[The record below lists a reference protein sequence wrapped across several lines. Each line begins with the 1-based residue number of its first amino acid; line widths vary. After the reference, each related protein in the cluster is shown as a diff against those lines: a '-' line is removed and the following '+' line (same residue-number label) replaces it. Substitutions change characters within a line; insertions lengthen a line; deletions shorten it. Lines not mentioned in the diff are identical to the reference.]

1 MSLSNLTDDSKNSCL
16 RCLKRKDSLLSD
28 LRARELKILDKNKYS
43 VTYKPG
49 EIICREGTKPL
60 GLICLNKGK
69 VKMVRRRL
77 NGTEQIV
84 GLKQSVDF
92 IDFRALLVGN
102 TCLSSSVALEES
114 HVCIIKKKD
123 FFKVIEMNKNLA
135 FKIIRFLA
143 LSLIKQDSNLVNMTQ
158 KHMRARLAEA
168 LILINNIYGTKPSDG
183 FLNVSLKRSELAEL
197 ANMTTA
203 NAIRVLSSFN
213 KNKLVEVNHRKIRI
227 IDLEVLKELSVLDR

>member
-16 RCLKRKDSLLSD
+16 DCIKRKDSLLSD
-28 LRARELKILDKNKYS
+28 LRVRELKILEKNRYS
-43 VTYKPG
+43 VSYKPG
-49 EIICREGTKPL
+49 EIICKEGTKPL

-92 IDFRALLVGN
+92 IDFRALMVGN
-102 TCLSSSVALEES
+102 TCLSSSIALEES
-114 HVCIIKKKD
+114 NVCIIKKKD
-123 FFKVIEMNKNLA
+123 FFKVIEINKNFA

-143 LSLIKQDSNLVNMTQ
+143 LELIKKDSSLVNITQ
-158 KHMRARLAEA
+158 KHIRARLAEA
-168 LILINNIYGTKPSDG
+168 LILINNIYGTNPSDG
-183 FLNVSLKRSELAEL
+183 FLNVSLKRSELAGL